1 MISSKEI
8 ATKMKIE
15 HVFHEKRIIRR
26 KKQFDEIA
34 NDESTHLL
42 KNLLELIISYI

>member
-1 MISSKEI
+1 MILFKEI
-8 ATKMKIE
+8 ATKIEIE

-34 NDESTHLL
+34 NDKTT
-42 KNLLELIISYI
+42 